1 MARKIRSRSG
11 VLLREEEEEK
21 KSLEALDSEAP
32 EKGLNLYLNYILE

>member
-1 MARKIRSRSG
+1 M
-11 VLLREEEEEK
+11 LLREEEKKRREEEEK